1 MSLIASRKSEP
12 EMNLAEFVIRI
23 EALNANV
30 NIPLLRRAY
39 EFSEAAH
46 DVQKR
51 ASGEPFFN
59 HCIQT
64 AFILAEQHLDT
75 ATLAAGLIHDVVEDT
90 RYSIKAVKDEFGEEI
105 ALLVDGVTK
114 MEDVQFKS
122 SADLQVQYFRKMLLS
137 MADDIR
143 VIIIKLADRLHN
155 MRTLEYLKPEQQ
167 ARIAR
172 ETREVYAPLA
182 HRFGMAKIK
191 WELEDL
197 SLKYLDADAYNE
209 LVEKIAVS
217 RDEREAYIRQVAQP
231 LSEALAN
238 EGITAEITG
247 RAKHFDSIYRKMK
260 KRHKPVEEIYDLLAI
275 RALTGSER
283 ECYHVLGIVHSLW
296 TPVIDRFHDYI
307 ATPKTNMYQSL
318 HTTVIGPRG
327 RTVEIQIRTHEMHW
341 IAEYG
346 IASHWLY
353 KEGRQKA
360 DETDRRIA
368 WLREVLE
375 WQKEATDSSEFM
387 DFLKTD
393 LFRDEI
399 YVFTPRGELKP
410 LPRGA
415 TPIDF
420 AFAVHTEVGY
430 RCTGAKVNGRIVPLS
445 SELHNSDEVQIITSP
460 RHNPSPDWLQ
470 VVKTAKARA
479 KIRTYLKRARFEES
493 VGLGREMLFRELK
506 KRRITMPS
514 DNQLDDLAMSLSFS
528 GHETLLAQIG
538 DGTCSLSH
546 VINKIAPEKE
556 KPQPKT
562 IVARFIDR
570 ARSKSAVRIQDMD
583 QLMFRFAGCCQ
594 PVPGEQVIGYITRGR
609 GITVHRADC
618 PNALALA
625 AETERKI
632 EVKWDVAPDRSFLV
646 QFSLIVE
653 NRGKILSEITN
664 AISELDTEI
673 RLAEISGNAQA
684 GTGRFILEIKNLK
697 HLKRVQNKIKAVK
710 GVLAVE
716 RTHGLDADL
725 QSESDKVGE

>member
-1 MSLIASRKSEP
+1 MSVTAPRKTEP

-30 NIPLLRRAY
+30 DISLLRRAY

-46 DVQKR
+46 EGQQR

-59 HCIQT
+59 HCTQT

-90 RYSIKAVKDEFGEEI
+90 RYSIEAIRTEFGEEI

-114 MEDVQFKS
+114 MGDVRFTS
-122 SADLQVQYFRKMLLS
+122 NADIQVQYFRKMLLS

-155 MRTLEYLKPEQQ
+155 MRTLQYLTPEQQ
-167 ARIAR
+167 TRIAR
-172 ETREVYAPLA
+172 ETRDVYAPLA
-182 HRFGMAKIK
+182 HRFGMARIK

-197 SLKYLDADAYNE
+197 ALKYLDPAAYNG

-217 RDEREAYIRQVAQP
+217 REEREAYIREVSLP

-238 EGITAEITG
+238 EGISAEITG
-247 RAKHFDSIYRKMK
+247 RAKHFDSIYRKMR
-260 KRHKPVEEIYDLLAI
+260 KRQKPVEEIYDLLAI
-275 RALTGSER
+275 RVLTVTER

-327 RTVEIQIRTHEMHW
+327 RTVEIQIRTHDMHRT
-341 IAEYG
+341 AEYG

-375 WQKEATDSSEFM
+375 WQKDTTNPTEFM

-399 YVFTPRGELKP
+399 YVFTPHGDLKP

-420 AFAVHTEVGY
+420 AFSVHTEVGY
-430 RCTGAKVNGRIVPLS
+430 RCTGATVNGRIVPLD
-445 SELHNSDEVQIITSP
+445 SELHNGDEVRIITSP
-460 RHNPSPDWLQ
+460 HHEPSHDWLQ
-470 VVKTAKARA
+470 VVKTTKARS
-479 KIRTYLKRARFEES
+479 KIRAYLKRARFEES
-493 VGLGREMLFRELK
+493 VHLGREMLSRELK
-506 KRRITMPS
+506 KRRIAVPS
-514 DNQLDDLAMSLSFS
+514 DNQLDDLAMSLSYS
-528 GHETLLAQIG
+528 GHQTMLARLG
-538 DGTCSLSH
+538 DGTLSLSQVMH
-546 VINKIAPEKE
+546 KIAPEKE
-556 KPQPKT
+556 KPPAKT

-570 ARSKSAVRIQDMD
+570 ARGKSGVRIQDMD
-583 QLMFRFAGCCQ
+583 QMMFRFAGCCQ
-594 PVPGEQVIGYITRGR
+594 PVPGEQVVGYITRGR

-625 AETERKI
+625 DETERKI
-632 EVKWDVAPDRSFLV
+632 DVEWDVAPDHSFLV

-664 AISELDTEI
+664 VISDMDTNI
-673 RLAEISGNAQA
+673 RLAEISGDSQT
-684 GTGRFILEIKNLK
+684 GTGRFIVEIKNLK
-697 HLKRVQNKIKAVK
+697 HLKRVQGKIRAVK
-710 GVLAVE
+710 GVLSVE
-716 RTHGLDADL
+716 RTRGLDADL
-725 QSESDKVGE
+725 RSESGEDRE